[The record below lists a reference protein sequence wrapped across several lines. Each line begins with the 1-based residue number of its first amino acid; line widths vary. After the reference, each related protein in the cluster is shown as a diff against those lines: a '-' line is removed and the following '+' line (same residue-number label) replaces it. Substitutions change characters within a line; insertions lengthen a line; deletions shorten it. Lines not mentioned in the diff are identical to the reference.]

1 MTRLFKPLLRINI
14 FFGGLLALL
23 ALEGCASVLFEGS
36 FFGVAALV
44 CRLKVVDAVV
54 SAVHEADDMVCGV
67 SAWLAA

>member
-1 MTRLFKPLLRINI
+1 M
-14 FFGGLLALL
+14 L